1 MKLINTYSKKVLTT
15 RLKIANSL
23 AQNTFG
29 LLKEDSNTAMLFKTR
44 FGIHTFFMQH
54 PIDILV
60 LDNKLKVIH
69 IKKDLPPNRLFFWN
83 PLYTYIIE
91 LPSSHN
97 YSVKEGDIL
106 QIT

>member
-1 MKLINTYSKKVLTT
+1 MKLINTSTKKTLTT

-44 FGIHTFFMQH
+44 FGIHTFFMQY

-60 LDNKLKVIH
+60 LDNTYKVVQIR
-69 IKKDLPPNRLFFWN
+69 KNLVPNRVFFWN
-83 PLYTYIIE
+83 PYYSIVIE
-91 LPSSHN
+91 LPSLYN
-97 YSVKEGDIL
+97 YPVNIGDKIE
-106 QIT
+106 II